1 MTVITRISKTKQGRF
16 ALFSEEGFLFS
27 VDGETL
33 LKHNVSEDTALCDEA
48 LCALRAASDTRKA
61 KDKALTYLSL
71 RDYASR
77 ELYDKLCLR
86 FDGETAAAAVAEM
99 CRLALINDAAF
110 AVHRAKYLAGQKK
123 SKREIARVLQQ
134 KGIAR
139 EDIAAALDAL
149 SCEDCDALNALIE
162 KQYAAKLA
170 AGGRDKVIAA
180 LMRRGFAYCD
190 IKRAIAPF
198 LCDDD
203 MNFNDTGECE

>member
-99 CRLALINDAAF
+99 CRLALIFSSRAF
-110 AVHRAKYLAGQKK
+110 GRLAHRWHAKPHLWRLGRQKP
-123 SKREIARVLQQ
+123 V
-134 KGIAR
+134 
-139 EDIAAALDAL
+139 
-149 SCEDCDALNALIE
+149 C
-162 KQYAAKLA
+162 
-170 AGGRDKVIAA
+170 
-180 LMRRGFAYCD
+180 F
-190 IKRAIAPF
+190 
-198 LCDDD
+198 
-203 MNFNDTGECE
+203 